1 MSQPADKDESAS
13 RQSAEDL
20 VPERDGRLAGW
31 GGNEGPELSTEQV
44 TQLQEHDEPVADADF
59 GGLLTG
65 DLGRPA
71 TAHASDAP
79 ETVEPD
85 TSLGHEGG
93 KRYET
98 FAGDGGES
106 A

>member
-1 MSQPADKDESAS
+1 VTSAD
-13 RQSAEDL
+13 
-20 VPERDGRLAGW
+20 
-31 GGNEGPELSTEQV
+31 
-44 TQLQEHDEPVADADF
+44 
-59 GGLLTG
+59 
-65 DLGRPA
+65 PA

-93 KRYET
+93 KRYEK